1 MRMSDEFLNV
11 QLLIS
16 GKWQDA
22 ADGRTLPVHDPA
34 TGETIGKIAH
44 ASKTDLALA
53 AEGAAKGFEAWR
65 TLTAWDRF
73 VIMRRAANLLRERAE
88 SIARIMSREQ
98 GKPLAQALAEIDG
111 AAGVIEYFGEEG
123 RRLNDVLV
131 PPRVAN
137 VEQRVLHRPVGVVA
151 AFTPWNFP
159 INQIARKL
167 GAALGAGCAVIVKA
181 PEDTPASPAELLRVF
196 LDAGIPAGAV
206 SLVYGDPAEISEYL
220 IAHPVVRKISFT
232 GSTPVGKHLASLAGA
247 QMKPVTMELGGHAP
261 VIVCADADLDA
272 AAERLAAAKFR
283 NAGQVCIAP
292 TRFLLEQSIA
302 PTFVDKFKARM
313 SALKIGRGVDDGV
326 TMGPLVNSRR
336 VKALQELV
344 EDARANGATVWHP
357 DTALPNGGC
366 FFPPTLIQNPDLS
379 MRVMQE
385 EPFGPLAIVSEFT
398 SLTDA
403 VKEANRL
410 PYGLAAYVYTR
421 NERTQRLLGEQ
432 VEAGMVAVNHHG
444 IGVPEVPFGGI
455 KDSGYGT
462 EGGPEALRAH
472 TYIKLVS
479 SEQAKADF

>member
-1 MRMSDEFLNV
+1 MSDDFLNV

-16 GKWQDA
+16 GTWQDA
-22 ADGRTLPVHDPA
+22 ADGRTLPVQDPA
-34 TGETIGKIAH
+34 TGETIGKVAH
-44 ASKTDLALA
+44 ASQTELAQVA
-53 AEGAAKGFEAWR
+53 QGAAKGFDAWR
-65 TLTAWDRF
+65 SLTAWDRF
-73 VIMRRAANLLRERAE
+73 VMMRKAAALLRERAQ
-88 SIARIMSREQ
+88 SIGRIMSREQ
-98 GKPLAQALAEIDG
+98 GKPLEQAVLEIQS
-111 AAGVIEYFGEEG
+111 AANVIEYFGEEG

-131 PPRVAN
+131 PPRVPN

-181 PEDTPASPAELLRVF
+181 PEDTPASPAALIQAF
-196 LDAGIPAGAV
+196 IDAGVPAGTV
-206 SLVYGDPAEISEYL
+206 SLVYGNPAEISEYL

-232 GSTPVGKHLASLAGA
+232 GSTPVGKHLAALAGA

-261 VIVCADADLDA
+261 VIVCADADLDK

-283 NAGQVCIAP
+283 NAGQVCVAP
-292 TRFLLEQSIA
+292 TRFMLEQGIA
-302 PTFVDKFKARM
+302 TAFIEKFKARM
-313 SALKIGRGVDDGV
+313 SALKVGRGVDAGV

-336 VKALQELV
+336 VKAVQELV
-344 EDARANGATVWHP
+344 EDARAKGATIWQP
-357 DTALPNGGC
+357 DMVLPNEGC
-366 FFPPTLIQNPDLS
+366 FFPPTLIINPTLD

-385 EPFGPLAIVSEFT
+385 EPFGPLVLATEFNA
-398 SLTDA
+398 LADA
-403 VKEANRL
+403 VAEANRL
-410 PYGLAAYVYTR
+410 PYGLAAYVYTS
-421 NERTQRLLGEQ
+421 NERTQRLLGEK
-432 VEAGMVAVNHHG
+432 VEAGMVAINHHG

-472 TYIKLVS
+472 TYIKFVS

>member
-1 MRMSDEFLNV
+1 MSDEFLNV

-22 ADGRTLPVHDPA
+22 ADGRTLPVQDPA

>member
-1 MRMSDEFLNV
+1 MSDEFLNV

-16 GKWQDA
+16 GTWQDA
-22 ADGRTLPVHDPA
+22 ADGRTLPLLDPA

-44 ASKTDLALA
+44 ASKKELALA
-53 AEGAAKGFEAWR
+53 AEGAAKGFDAWR

-73 VIMRRAANLLRERAE
+73 VIMRRAANLLRERAQ
-88 SIARIMSREQ
+88 SIGRIMSREQ
-98 GKPLAQALAEIDG
+98 GKPLEQAIIEIQG
-111 AAGVIEYFGEEG
+111 AANVIEYFGEEG

-131 PPRVAN
+131 PPRAPN
-137 VEQRVLHRPVGVVA
+137 IEQRVLHRPVGVVA

-181 PEDTPASPAELLRVF
+181 PEDTPASPAELIRAF
-196 LDAGIPAGAV
+196 LDAGVPAGTV
-206 SLVYGDPAEISEYL
+206 SLVYGEPAEISEYL

-232 GSTPVGKHLASLAGA
+232 GSTPVGKHLAALAGA

-261 VIVCADADLDA
+261 VIVCADADLDK
-272 AAERLAAAKFR
+272 AAERLCAAKFR

-302 PTFVDKFKARM
+302 PTFVEKFKARM
-313 SALKIGRGVDDGV
+313 NALKVGRGVDEGV
-326 TMGPLVNSRR
+326 TMGPLVNQRR
-336 VKALQELV
+336 VKALHDLV
-344 EDARANGATVWHP
+344 EDARAKGATIWQAE
-357 DTALPNGGC
+357 TAIPNEGC
-366 FFPPTLIQNPDLS
+366 FFVPTLILNPTLD

-385 EPFGPLAIVSEFT
+385 EPFGPLAIVADFT
-398 SLTDA
+398 SLSNA
-403 VKEANRL
+403 VAEANRL
-410 PYGLAAYVYTR
+410 PYGLAAYVYTS
-421 NERTQRLLGEQ
+421 NERTQRLLGEK
-432 VEAGMVAVNHHG
+432 VEAGMVAINHHG

-472 TYIKLVS
+472 TYIKFVS

>member
-1 MRMSDEFLNV
+1 MSDEFLNV

>member
-1 MRMSDEFLNV
+1 MSDEFLNV

-22 ADGRTLPVHDPA
+22 ADGRTLPVQDPA

-44 ASKTDLALA
+44 ASKKDLALA

-131 PPRVAN
+131 PPRVAH

-302 PTFVDKFKARM
+302 STFVDKFKARM

-366 FFPPTLIQNPDLS
+366 FFPPTLILNPDLS

-385 EPFGPLAIVSEFT
+385 EPFGPLAIVSEFS

>member
-1 MRMSDEFLNV
+1 MSDEFLNV

-16 GKWQDA
+16 GKWRDA
-22 ADGRTLPVHDPA
+22 EGGRTLPVQDPA
-34 TGETIGKIAH
+34 TGEEIGKVAH
-44 ASKTDLALA
+44 ASKADLAQA
-53 AEGAAKGFEAWR
+53 AEGAAKGFDAWR
-65 TLTAWDRF
+65 ALTAWDRF
-73 VIMRRAANLLRERAE
+73 VIMRKAADLLRERAQ
-88 SIARIMSREQ
+88 SIGRIMSREQ
-98 GKPLAQALAEIDG
+98 GKPLEQAILEIKG
-111 AAGVIEYFGEEG
+111 AAGVIDYFGEEG
-123 RRLNDVLV
+123 RRLNDVLI
-131 PPRVAN
+131 PPRVRH

-181 PEDTPASPAELLRVF
+181 PEDTPASPAELLRAF
-196 LDAGIPAGAV
+196 LDAGVPEGAV

-261 VIVCADADLDA
+261 VIVCADADLDV
-272 AAERLAAAKFR
+272 AAERLSAAKFR

-292 TRFLLEQSIA
+292 TRFLLEKSIA
-302 PTFVDKFKARM
+302 PAFVEKFQARM
-313 SALKIGRGVDDGV
+313 NSLKIGRGVDDGV
-326 TMGPLVNSRR
+326 TLGPLVNPRR

-344 EDARANGATVWHP
+344 EDARAKGGKIWQAETP
-357 DTALPNGGC
+357 LPNEGC
-366 FFPPTLIQNPDLS
+366 FFPPTLVLDPNLS

-398 SLTDA
+398 DLADA

-410 PYGLAAYVYTR
+410 PYGLAAYAYTR
-421 NERTQRLLGEQ
+421 NERTQRLLGEA
-432 VEAGMVAVNHHG
+432 VEAGMVAINHHG
-444 IGVPEVPFGGI
+444 IGVPEVPFGGM

-472 TYIKLVS
+472 TILKLVS
-479 SEQAKADF
+479 SQYMKADF

>member
-1 MRMSDEFLNV
+1 MSDEFLNV

-22 ADGRTLPVHDPA
+22 ADGRTLPVQDPA

-366 FFPPTLIQNPDLS
+366 FFPPTLILNPDLS

-479 SEQAKADF
+479 SENKGNIF

>member
-1 MRMSDEFLNV
+1 MSDEFLNV

-22 ADGRTLPVHDPA
+22 ADGRTLPVQDPA
-34 TGETIGKIAH
+34 TGETIGKVAH
-44 ASKTDLALA
+44 ASKAELALA
-53 AEGAAKGFEAWR
+53 ANGAAKGFEAWR
-65 TLTAWDRF
+65 ALTAWDRF
-73 VIMRRAANLLRERAE
+73 VIMHKAAELLRERAKA
-88 SIARIMSREQ
+88 IGRIMSLEQ
-98 GKPLAQALAEIDG
+98 GKPLEQAIIEIQG
-111 AAGVIEYFGEEG
+111 AANVIDYFAEEG
-123 RRLNDVLV
+123 RRLNDVLI
-131 PPRVAN
+131 PPRAQN

-181 PEDTPASPAELLRVF
+181 PEDTPASPAELLRAF
-196 LDAGIPAGAV
+196 LDAGVPAGTV

-272 AAERLAAAKFR
+272 AAARLSAAKFR

-292 TRFLLEQSIA
+292 TRFLLEKSVA
-302 PTFVDKFKARM
+302 PAFVEKFKAKM
-313 SALKIGRGVDDGV
+313 NALKIGHGVDDGV
-326 TMGPLVNSRR
+326 TMGPLVNPRR

-344 EDARANGATVWHP
+344 EDARAKGGTIWQAETP
-357 DTALPNGGC
+357 LPNEGC
-366 FFPPTLIQNPDLS
+366 FFPPTLISNPDLS

-398 SLTDA
+398 DLAEA

-410 PYGLAAYVYTR
+410 PYGLAAYAYTT
-421 NERTQRLLGEQ
+421 NERTQRLLGEK
-432 VEAGMVAVNHHG
+432 VEAGMVAINHHG

-479 SEQAKADF
+479 SEQAKAEF